1 MNGPEQEE
9 GRMAIIR
16 VFGVVGAVF
25 LLSPSLGYSADVVQ
39 EGLSGLPGVLLFV
52 GDIIPN
58 AEHDGLSKTSIY
70 TDVEHQLRVAG
81 IRILTHEEWS
91 ELPGRPTL
99 SIDVVTQKA
108 RGISLY
114 IFGVEVSLREQV
126 TALRSGRP
134 LTASTWESDV
144 IGNVS
149 EANFAESVRD
159 NIRGEVDKFIN
170 AFRAANPKR

>member
-1 MNGPEQEE
+1 
-9 GRMAIIR
+9 MAILR
-16 VFGVVGAVF
+16 VFGVVAAAF
-25 LLSPSLGYSADVVQ
+25 LISPSLGYSADIVQ
-39 EGLSGLPGVLLFV
+39 EELSGLPGVLLFV
-52 GDIIPN
+52 GDIKPD
-58 AEHDGLSKTSIY
+58 AEQDGLSKTSIY
-70 TDVEHQLRVAG
+70 TGVEQQLRAAG

-91 ELPGRPTL
+91 KLPGRPTL

-126 TALRSGRP
+126 TALRSGRS

-149 EANFAESVRD
+149 EANLAESVQD
-159 NIRGEVDKFIN
+159 NIRDEVDKFIN
-170 AFRAANPKR
+170 VFRLANPKR